1 MIILQFYLKWQ
12 SQAGLSLL
20 AYCCY
25 QMQDF
30 ANAAECYEQLAQIC
44 PEQEDYKL
52 YWAQSLYQAG
62 LYSNA
67 LKACSQISSDK
78 LKVKVLK
85 LEAAV
90 RFAEEDLPAAQVA
103 VNAAFARSSANDVDT
118 LVNMG
123 CIRYKVMFLF
133 DNF

>member
-1 MIILQFYLKWQ
+1 
-12 SQAGLSLL
+12 
-20 AYCCY
+20 
-25 QMQDF
+25 MQDF
-30 ANAAECYEQLAQIC
+30 TNAAECYEQLAQIC

-90 RFAEEDLPAAQVA
+90 RFAEEDLPAAQAA

-123 CIRYKVMFLF
+123 CIRYKVTQKILLMFPCLLLILV
-133 DNF
+133 

>member
-1 MIILQFYLKWQ
+1 M
-12 SQAGLSLL
+12 L

-30 ANAAECYEQLAQIC
+30 ANAAECYEQLVQIC

-62 LYSNA
+62 PYPNV
-67 LKACSQISSDK
+67 LKVCSQVVSEK
-78 LKVKVLK
+78 LKGKVLK

-90 RFAEEDLPAAQVA
+90 RPRGNKKM
-103 VNAAFARSSANDVDT
+103 VN
-118 LVNMG
+118 
-123 CIRYKVMFLF
+123 K
-133 DNF
+133 